1 MTHVVILGAGIAG
14 VSAAYALKAKLG
26 PHDEVT
32 VVSDKPYFHFVP
44 SNPWIAMGWRE
55 RSDIAFP
62 IGPYLESRGIRFI
75 HSGVKRI
82 QPGVIQV
89 DLENGDVLFYDYLLV
104 ATGACALQG
113 VAGVSDVV
121 PGLAEYTQSVIH
133 IDKEKKVYELEQR
146 NAQSSLDDR
155 QEELFRPIADRV
167 HKIVEVYAKELNLA
181 VVVNMTEDM
190 VYANDVIDITTEIIR
205 RVNADI
211 VKNPA
216 KPK

>member
-1 MTHVVILGAGIAG
+1 MKRLTKQLGSILAFALIFAATAFSQAATPTAVGMINFQQAIQKNDEGVKAAG
-14 VSAAYALKAKLG
+14 VYTAEGKKLADGLLKSQAKVNELQ
-26 PHDEVT
+26 DQLT
-32 VVSDKPYFHFVP
+32 K
-44 SNPWIAMGWRE
+44 
-55 RSDIAFP
+55 
-62 IGPYLESRGIRFI
+62 
-75 HSGVKRI
+75 
-82 QPGVIQV
+82 
-89 DLENGDVLFYDYLLV
+89 
-104 ATGACALQG
+104 TGATMTEGAKNALMR
-113 VAGVSDVV
+113 D
-121 PGLAEYTQSVIH
+121 

>member
-1 MTHVVILGAGIAG
+1 MKRFTKQFGFILAVTFFFSATAFSQAGAPTAVGIINFQRAI
-14 VSAAYALKAKLG
+14 SQN
-26 PHDEVT
+26 DE
-32 VVSDKPYFHFVP
+32 
-44 SNPWIAMGWRE
+44 
-55 RSDIAFP
+55 
-62 IGPYLESRGIRFI
+62 
-75 HSGVKRI
+75 GVKAA
-82 QPGVIQV
+82 GTYTAEGKKLA
-89 DLENGDVLFYDYLLV
+89 DGLLKSQTKV
-104 ATGACALQG
+104 TELQDQLTKGGPTMTESAKNALMR
-113 VAGVSDVV
+113 D
-121 PGLAEYTQSVIH
+121 

-190 VYANDVIDITTEIIR
+190 VYANDVVDITTEIIR